1 MVVLFTNVSAQLWKS
16 TNGEGE
22 TRKLRKEHKEL
33 LGAQVLLNRSK
44 FKKLDR
50 WLVRF
55 LEFQLKDVKDVK
67 DVKDIEHIE
76 EVEEA
81 EDVEEVEDIEVS
93 GKQEKGVEKTSYKK
107 IMQCS
112 IL

>member
-76 EVEEA
+76 EVEEV
-81 EDVEEVEDIEVS
+81 EDV
-93 GKQEKGVEKTSYKK
+93 K
-107 IMQCS
+107 
-112 IL
+112 

>member
-22 TRKLRKEHKEL
+22 TRKLRKEHNEL

-76 EVEEA
+76 EVEEV
-81 EDVEEVEDIEVS
+81 EDV
-93 GKQEKGVEKTSYKK
+93 K
-107 IMQCS
+107 
-112 IL
+112 